1 MSKKEFVE
9 LYAKK
14 TNNTKKKAE
23 ELVNLFLES
32 VQDSLVAGKEV
43 KFIGWG
49 TFTLNKRKKREGINS
64 LTKKKM
70 VIPAKTIVKFKVGKS
85 LSEKVN
91 NKK

>member
-14 TNNTKKKAE
+14 TNSTKRKAE
-23 ELVNLFLES
+23 ELVNLFLET
-32 VQDSLVAGKEV
+32 VEDSLSEGKEV

-49 TFTLNKRKKREGINS
+49 TFSLKERKKREGVNS

-70 VIPAKTIVKFKVGKS
+70 VIPAKTVVKFRVGKS
-85 LSEKVN
+85 LAEKVN
-91 NKK
+91 KK